1 MFLCLDIYCGMELVG
16 YVLYE
21 PVGFGQSGPMWRVV
35 DEQGGTHALQL
46 LGGTLPAQLDSR
58 LRTLRKVSCP
68 NLLKLHELRK
78 LTDGRYVAIFEYLDG
93 QDLEVLRAGREFSTP
108 QVNFIALSLARGL
121 AALHEVGL
129 SHGDV
134 SAANVMVTA
143 QGRVVLVDLLGDVGM
158 TRAFSTP
165 ETDELGG
172 SGAAGESP
180 HPAGTSS
187 EGSGESLAARQA
199 GDVYAMAQVLLALG
213 MDAGLLKA
221 ALHPEGRSRPRAGE
235 LADAWENLPCCGID
249 LLSGA
254 ELMAARMRAAGRD
267 VATELV
273 SSSRHLRRPGSGQ
286 GQRREIRPPSPI
298 LRWGLPALMGA
309 ALALGAVLLPRL
321 GNLPNTAQALP
332 VQSTTPSTSLP
343 AGDKVVSPGAGRKNS
358 ANAPHA
364 ADHTSAFPHDAPT
377 PSERLADP
385 AGPETA
391 SPVMSS
397 TPAATPPTNLL
408 PNSEGDQP
416 HPPSLRDPITDD
428 TSAQEILQQLLTKR
442 DTALIRQDRA
452 ALEKLSVKDS
462 IAGSADASLLAAL
475 RSSQAQIEG
484 LSTAV
489 KSATIVSGNK
499 SNAGKNTR
507 SVRLQVTLT
516 QGAYTQIDRIGNH
529 HQIAAIPDTESEIL
543 LSGNPWKIAS
553 VVRLN

>member
-1 MFLCLDIYCGMELVG
+1 MELVG

-21 PVGFGQSGPMWRVV
+21 PVGFGKSGPMWRVV
-35 DEQGGTHALQL
+35 DDQGGTHALQL
-46 LGGTLPAQLDSR
+46 LGGTLSAQLESR

-134 SAANVMVTA
+134 SAANLMVTA
-143 QGRVVLVDLLGDVGM
+143 QGRVVLVDLLGDVGT
-158 TRAFSTP
+158 TRAFSAP
-165 ETDELGG
+165 ETEGLTW
-172 SGAAGESP
+172 STAAGESSGP
-180 HPAGTSS
+180 EAASAVAAGTSV
-187 EGSGESLAARQA
+187 AVNQA

-221 ALHPEGRSRPRAGE
+221 ALNPVASARPSAGE
-235 LADAWENLPCCGID
+235 LAEAWESLPCCGID
-249 LLSGA
+249 LLGGS

-273 SSSRHLRRPGSGQ
+273 SPSRRPVPARR
-286 GQRREIRPPSPI
+286 QRHETRPPSPI
-298 LRWGLPALMGA
+298 LRWGLPALAGA
-309 ALALGAVLLPRL
+309 ALALGVVLFPRL
-321 GNLPNTAQALP
+321 AELPSAAQALP
-332 VQSTTPSTSLP
+332 AQSAKPSAAALLTDNTSS
-343 AGDKVVSPGAGRKNS
+343 GPGASQKGSSNTPKS
-358 ANAPHA
+358 PHHTAAPR
-364 ADHTSAFPHDAPT
+364 PDAMM
-377 PSERLADP
+377 PSESLAEP
-385 AGPETA
+385 AAPAVT
-391 SPVMSS
+391 SP
-397 TPAATPPTNLL
+397 ATPPADLL
-408 PNSEGDQP
+408 PNSPDSQAKTP
-416 HPPSLRDPITDD
+416 NLRDPITDD
-428 TSAQEILQQLLTKR
+428 ASAQEILQLLLTKR
-442 DTALIRQDRA
+442 DAALTRQDRA

-475 RSSQAQIEG
+475 QASQAQVEG

-489 KSATIVSGNK
+489 KSATIVAGNK
-499 SNAGKNTR
+499 GGAGKNTR

-516 QGAYTQIDRIGNH
+516 QGAYTQIDRIGNR

-553 VVRLN
+553 VVRLD

>member
-1 MFLCLDIYCGMELVG
+1 MELVG

-21 PVGFGQSGPMWRVV
+21 PVGFGKSGPMWRVV
-35 DEQGGTHALQL
+35 DDQGGTHALQL
-46 LGGTLPAQLDSR
+46 LGGTLSAQLESR

-93 QDLEVLRAGREFSTP
+93 QDLEVLRAGREFSMP

-134 SAANVMVTA
+134 SAANLMVTA
-143 QGRVVLVDLLGDVGM
+143 QGRVVLVDLLGDVGT
-158 TRAFSTP
+158 TRAFSAP
-165 ETDELGG
+165 ETEGLTW
-172 SGAAGESP
+172 STAAGEASGAEAASAVA
-180 HPAGTSS
+180 AGASV
-187 EGSGESLAARQA
+187 AVNQA

-221 ALHPEGRSRPRAGE
+221 ALNPVASARPSAGE
-235 LADAWENLPCCGID
+235 LAEAWESLPCCGID
-249 LLSGA
+249 LLDGS

-273 SSSRHLRRPGSGQ
+273 TPSRRPVPARR
-286 GQRREIRPPSPI
+286 QRHETRPPSPI
-298 LRWGLPALMGA
+298 LRWGLPVLAGA
-309 ALALGAVLLPRL
+309 ALALGAVLFPRL
-321 GNLPNTAQALP
+321 AELPSAAQALP
-332 VQSTTPSTSLP
+332 AQSAKPSTAALLTDDTLPSL
-343 AGDKVVSPGAGRKNS
+343 ASQKGS
-358 ANAPHA
+358 ANTPNSPYHTAAPR
-364 ADHTSAFPHDAPT
+364 PDAT
-377 PSERLADP
+377 MPSESLA
-385 AGPETA
+385 E
-391 SPVMSS
+391 
-397 TPAATPPTNLL
+397 PAAPESSPTAMPPADLL
-408 PNSEGDQP
+408 PNSPDNQAKIP
-416 HPPSLRDPITDD
+416 NLRDPITDD
-428 TSAQEILQQLLTKR
+428 ASAQEILQLLLTKR
-442 DTALIRQDRA
+442 DAALTRQDRE

-475 RSSQAQIEG
+475 QASQAQVEG

-489 KSATIVSGNK
+489 KSATIVAGNK
-499 SNAGKNTR
+499 GGAGRNTR

-516 QGAYTQIDRIGNH
+516 QGAYTQIDRIGNR

-553 VVRLN
+553 VIRLN

>member
-1 MFLCLDIYCGMELVG
+1 MELVG

-21 PVGFGQSGPMWRVV
+21 PVGFGKSGPMWRVV
-35 DEQGGTHALQL
+35 DDQGGTHALQL
-46 LGGTLPAQLDSR
+46 LGGTLSAQLESR

-134 SAANVMVTA
+134 SAANLMVTA
-143 QGRVVLVDLLGDVGM
+143 QGRVVLVDLLGDVGT
-158 TRAFSTP
+158 TRAFSAP
-165 ETDELGG
+165 ETEGLTW
-172 SGAAGESP
+172 STAAGES
-180 HPAGTSS
+180 
-187 EGSGESLAARQA
+187 SGAEAASAVATGVSVAANQA

-221 ALHPEGRSRPRAGE
+221 ALNPVASARPSAGE
-235 LADAWENLPCCGID
+235 LAEAWESLPCCGID
-249 LLSGA
+249 LLGGS

-273 SSSRHLRRPGSGQ
+273 SPSRRPVPARR
-286 GQRREIRPPSPI
+286 QRHETRPPSPI
-298 LRWGLPALMGA
+298 LRWGLPALAGA
-309 ALALGAVLLPRL
+309 ALALGAVLFPRL
-321 GNLPNTAQALP
+321 AELPSAAQALP
-332 VQSTTPSTSLP
+332 AQSAKPSAAALLTENTSPGPGASQKGSSNTPNSLHHTAASPPDATTPSES
-343 AGDKVVSPGAGRKNS
+343 
-358 ANAPHA
+358 
-364 ADHTSAFPHDAPT
+364 
-377 PSERLADP
+377 LADP
-385 AGPETA
+385 AAPAVT
-391 SPVMSS
+391 SP
-397 TPAATPPTNLL
+397 ATPPADLL
-408 PNSEGDQP
+408 PNSPDSQAKTLN
-416 HPPSLRDPITDD
+416 LRDPITDD
-428 TSAQEILQQLLTKR
+428 ASAQEILQLLLTKR
-442 DTALIRQDRA
+442 DAALTRQDRA
-452 ALEKLSVKDS
+452 ALERLSVKDT

-475 RSSQAQIEG
+475 QASQSQVEG

-489 KSATIVSGNK
+489 KSATIVAGNK
-499 SNAGKNTR
+499 GGAGKDTR

-516 QGAYTQIDRIGNH
+516 QGAYTQIDRIGNR

-553 VVRLN
+553 VVRLD

>member
-1 MFLCLDIYCGMELVG
+1 MELLG

-21 PVGFGQSGPMWRVV
+21 PVGFGKSGPMWRVV
-35 DEQGGTHALQL
+35 DDQGGTHALQL
-46 LGGTLPAQLDSR
+46 LGGTLSAQLESR

-143 QGRVVLVDLLGDVGM
+143 QGRVVLVDLLGDVGT
-158 TRAFSTP
+158 TRAFSAP
-165 ETDELGG
+165 ETEGLTWGD
-172 SGAAGESP
+172 AAGESSG
-180 HPAGTSS
+180 PAASAV
-187 EGSGESLAARQA
+187 AAGASVAANQA

-213 MDAGLLKA
+213 MDASLLKA
-221 ALHPEGRSRPRAGE
+221 ALNPVASARPRAEE
-235 LADAWENLPCCGID
+235 LAEAWESLPCCGID
-249 LLSGA
+249 LLGGA

-273 SSSRHLRRPGSGQ
+273 SPSRRLAPRRR
-286 GQRREIRPPSPI
+286 QRRETRPTSPI
-298 LRWGLPALMGA
+298 LRWGLPALAGA
-309 ALALGAVLLPRL
+309 ALALGAVLFPRL
-321 GNLPNTAQALP
+321 AELPSAAQALP
-332 VQSTTPSTSLP
+332 APSAKPSAAALLTDSAAPSASARQKGGAKTSTPPHRPSATQTE
-343 AGDKVVSPGAGRKNS
+343 
-358 ANAPHA
+358 A
-364 ADHTSAFPHDAPT
+364 AT
-377 PSERLADP
+377 PSESLADP
-385 AGPETA
+385 AAPEST
-391 SPVMSS
+391 SP
-397 TPAATPPTNLL
+397 ATPPADLL
-408 PNSEGDQP
+408 PNSPDSQAKTP
-416 HPPSLRDPITDD
+416 NLRDSITDD
-428 TSAQEILQQLLTKR
+428 ASAQEILQLLLTKR
-442 DTALIRQDRA
+442 DAALTRQDRV

-462 IAGSADASLLAAL
+462 IAESADASLLAAL
-475 RSSQAQIEG
+475 QASKAQVEG

-489 KSATIVSGNK
+489 KSATIVAGNK
-499 SNAGKNTR
+499 GSAGKNTR

-516 QGAYTQIDRIGNH
+516 QGAYTQIDRIGNR

>member
-1 MFLCLDIYCGMELVG
+1 MELVG

-21 PVGFGQSGPMWRVV
+21 PVGFGKSGPMWRVV
-35 DEQGGTHALQL
+35 DDQGGTHALQL
-46 LGGTLPAQLDSR
+46 LGGTLSAQLESR
-58 LRTLRKVSCP
+58 LRKLRKVSCP

-134 SAANVMVTA
+134 SAANLMVTA
-143 QGRVVLVDLLGDVGM
+143 QGRVVLVDLLGDVGT
-158 TRAFSTP
+158 TRAFSAP
-165 ETDELGG
+165 ETEGLTW
-172 SGAAGESP
+172 STAAGEASGAEAASAVA
-180 HPAGTSS
+180 AGASV
-187 EGSGESLAARQA
+187 AVNQA

-221 ALHPEGRSRPRAGE
+221 ALNPVASARPSAGE
-235 LADAWENLPCCGID
+235 LAEAWESLPCCGID
-249 LLSGA
+249 LLGGS

-273 SSSRHLRRPGSGQ
+273 TPSRRPVPARR
-286 GQRREIRPPSPI
+286 QRHETRPSSPI
-298 LRWGLPALMGA
+298 LRWGLPALAGA
-309 ALALGAVLLPRL
+309 ALALGLVLFPRL
-321 GNLPNTAQALP
+321 AELPSTAQALP
-332 VQSTTPSTSLP
+332 AQSAKPSAAALLTDNTSS
-343 AGDKVVSPGAGRKNS
+343 GPGASQKGSSNTPNS
-358 ANAPHA
+358 PYHTAAPR
-364 ADHTSAFPHDAPT
+364 PDAMM
-377 PSERLADP
+377 PSESLAEP
-385 AGPETA
+385 AAPAVT
-391 SPVMSS
+391 SP
-397 TPAATPPTNLL
+397 ATPPADLL
-408 PNSEGDQP
+408 PNSPDSQAKTP
-416 HPPSLRDPITDD
+416 NLRDPITDNA
-428 TSAQEILQQLLTKR
+428 SAQEILQLLLTKR
-442 DTALIRQDRA
+442 DAALTRQDRA

-475 RSSQAQIEG
+475 QASQAQVEG

-489 KSATIVSGNK
+489 KSATIVAGNK
-499 SNAGKNTR
+499 GGAGKDTR

-516 QGAYTQIDRIGNH
+516 QGAYTQIDRIGNR

-553 VVRLN
+553 VVRLD

>member
-1 MFLCLDIYCGMELVG
+1 
-16 YVLYE
+16 
-21 PVGFGQSGPMWRVV
+21 MWRVV
-35 DEQGGTHALQL
+35 DDQGGTHALQL
-46 LGGTLPAQLDSR
+46 LGGTLSAQLESR

-143 QGRVVLVDLLGDVGM
+143 QGRVVLVDLLGDVGT
-158 TRAFSTP
+158 TRAFSAP
-165 ETDELGG
+165 ETEGLTWGD
-172 SGAAGESP
+172 AAGESSG
-180 HPAGTSS
+180 PAAVSAV
-187 EGSGESLAARQA
+187 AAGASVAANQA

-213 MDAGLLKA
+213 MDASLLKA
-221 ALHPEGRSRPRAGE
+221 ALHPVASARPRAGE
-235 LADAWENLPCCGID
+235 LAEAWESLPCCGID
-249 LLSGA
+249 LLGGS

-273 SSSRHLRRPGSGQ
+273 SPSRRPAPVSGRR
-286 GQRREIRPPSPI
+286 QRSETRPTSPI
-298 LRWGLPALMGA
+298 LRWGLPALAGA
-309 ALALGAVLLPRL
+309 ALALGAVLFPRL
-321 GNLPNTAQALP
+321 AELPSAAQALP
-332 VQSTTPSTSLP
+332 APSAKPSATALLTDSAAPSPSARQKGGANTTNSPHRPS
-343 AGDKVVSPGAGRKNS
+343 
-358 ANAPHA
+358 APHP
-364 ADHTSAFPHDAPT
+364 DTTT

-385 AGPETA
+385 AAPEST
-391 SPVMSS
+391 SP
-397 TPAATPPTNLL
+397 TTPPADLL
-408 PNSEGDQP
+408 PNSPDSQAKTP
-416 HPPSLRDPITDD
+416 NLRDPITDD
-428 TSAQEILQQLLTKR
+428 ASAQEILQLLLTKR
-442 DTALIRQDRA
+442 DAALTRQDRV

-462 IAGSADASLLAAL
+462 IAESADASLLAAL
-475 RSSQAQIEG
+475 QASKAQIEG

-489 KSATIVSGNK
+489 KSATIVAGNK
-499 SNAGKNTR
+499 GSAGKDTR
-507 SVRLQVTLT
+507 SVRLRVTLT
-516 QGAYTQIDRIGNH
+516 QGAYTQIDRIGNR

>member
-1 MFLCLDIYCGMELVG
+1 MELVG

-21 PVGFGQSGPMWRVV
+21 PVGFGKSGPMWRVV
-35 DEQGGTHALQL
+35 DDQGGTHALQL
-46 LGGTLPAQLDSR
+46 LGGTLSAQLESR

-134 SAANVMVTA
+134 SAANLMVTA
-143 QGRVVLVDLLGDVGM
+143 QGRVVLVDLLGDVGT
-158 TRAFSTP
+158 TRAFSAP
-165 ETDELGG
+165 ETEGLNWG
-172 SGAAGESP
+172 GAAGEST
-180 HPAGTSS
+180 GT
-187 EGSGESLAARQA
+187 EAASAVATGVSVAANQA

-221 ALHPEGRSRPRAGE
+221 ALNPVASARPSAGE
-235 LADAWENLPCCGID
+235 LAEAWESLPCCGID
-249 LLSGA
+249 LLGGS

-273 SSSRHLRRPGSGQ
+273 SRSRRPVPARR
-286 GQRREIRPPSPI
+286 QRHEIRPLSPI
-298 LRWGLPALMGA
+298 LRWGLPVLAGA
-309 ALALGAVLLPRL
+309 ALALGAVLFPRL
-321 GNLPNTAQALP
+321 AELPSAAQALP
-332 VQSTTPSTSLP
+332 AQSAKPSAAALLTDNTSSGPGASQKGRSNTPNSPHHTAAPLPDATTPSESLAEP
-343 AGDKVVSPGAGRKNS
+343 A
-358 ANAPHA
+358 
-364 ADHTSAFPHDAPT
+364 
-377 PSERLADP
+377 
-385 AGPETA
+385 
-391 SPVMSS
+391 
-397 TPAATPPTNLL
+397 TPAVTSPATPPADLL
-408 PNSEGDQP
+408 PNSPDSQVK
-416 HPPSLRDPITDD
+416 PPNLGDPIMDD
-428 TSAQEILQQLLTKR
+428 ASAQEILQLLLTKR
-442 DTALIRQDRA
+442 DAALTRQDRA

-462 IAGSADASLLAAL
+462 IAGSADASLLDAL
-475 RSSQAQIEG
+475 QASQAQVEG

-489 KSATIVSGNK
+489 KSATIVAGNK
-499 SNAGKNTR
+499 GGAGKNTR

-516 QGAYTQIDRIGNH
+516 QGAYTQIDRIGNR

>member
-1 MFLCLDIYCGMELVG
+1 MELVG

-21 PVGFGQSGPMWRVV
+21 PVGFGKSGPMWRVV
-35 DEQGGTHALQL
+35 DDQGGPHALQL
-46 LGGTLPAQLDSR
+46 LGGTLSAHLESR

-143 QGRVVLVDLLGDVGM
+143 QGRVVLVDLLGDVGT
-158 TRAFSTP
+158 TRAFSAP
-165 ETDELGG
+165 ETEGLNWG
-172 SGAAGESP
+172 GAAGESSG
-180 HPAGTSS
+180 PA
-187 EGSGESLAARQA
+187 AASAVAAGASVAANQS

-213 MDAGLLKA
+213 MDASLLKV
-221 ALHPEGRSRPRAGE
+221 ALNPVASARPRAEE
-235 LADAWENLPCCGID
+235 LAEAWESLPCCGID
-249 LLSGA
+249 LLGGA

-273 SSSRHLRRPGSGQ
+273 SPSRRPAPRRR
-286 GQRREIRPPSPI
+286 QRRETRPTSPI
-298 LRWGLPALMGA
+298 LRWGLPALAGA
-309 ALALGAVLLPRL
+309 ALALGAVLFPRL
-321 GNLPNTAQALP
+321 AELPSAAQALP
-332 VQSTTPSTSLP
+332 APSATPNAAALLTDSAAPGPVARQKGSSNTPNSAHHTAASPPDATTPSES
-343 AGDKVVSPGAGRKNS
+343 
-358 ANAPHA
+358 
-364 ADHTSAFPHDAPT
+364 
-377 PSERLADP
+377 LADP
-385 AGPETA
+385 AAPESTSPTA
-391 SPVMSS
+391 P
-397 TPAATPPTNLL
+397 PADLL
-408 PNSEGDQP
+408 PNSPDSQAKTP
-416 HPPSLRDPITDD
+416 NLRDPITDD
-428 TSAQEILQQLLTKR
+428 SSAQEILQLLLTKR
-442 DTALIRQDRA
+442 DAALTRQDRA
-452 ALEKLSVKDS
+452 ALERLSVKDS

-475 RSSQAQIEG
+475 QASKAQIEG

-489 KSATIVSGNK
+489 KSATIVAGNK
-499 SNAGKNTR
+499 GGAGKDTR

-516 QGAYTQIDRIGNH
+516 QGAYTQIDRIGNR

>member
-1 MFLCLDIYCGMELVG
+1 MELVG

-21 PVGFGQSGPMWRVV
+21 PVGFGKSGPMWRVV
-35 DEQGGTHALQL
+35 DDQGGTHALQL
-46 LGGTLPAQLDSR
+46 LGGTLSAQLESR

-78 LTDGRYVAIFEYLDG
+78 LTDGRYVAIFQYLDG

-143 QGRVVLVDLLGDVGM
+143 QGRVVLVDLLGDVGT
-158 TRAFSTP
+158 TRAFSAP
-165 ETDELGG
+165 ETEGLTWGDAAGDSSGPAAAPAVAAGG
-172 SGAAGESP
+172 SVAVN
-180 HPAGTSS
+180 
-187 EGSGESLAARQA
+187 QA

-213 MDAGLLKA
+213 MDASLLKA
-221 ALHPEGRSRPRAGE
+221 ALNPVASARPRAGE
-235 LADAWENLPCCGID
+235 LAEAWESLPCCGID
-249 LLSGA
+249 LLGGA

-273 SSSRHLRRPGSGQ
+273 SPSRRPISERR
-286 GQRREIRPPSPI
+286 QRRETRPTSPI
-298 LRWGLPALMGA
+298 LRWGLPALAGA
-309 ALALGAVLLPRL
+309 ALALGAILFPRL
-321 GNLPNTAQALP
+321 GELPSAAQALP
-332 VQSTTPSTSLP
+332 APSAKPSAAVLLTDNGVTRSVAGQKGGAKTSTPPHRPSATQPDATTPAES
-343 AGDKVVSPGAGRKNS
+343 
-358 ANAPHA
+358 
-364 ADHTSAFPHDAPT
+364 
-377 PSERLADP
+377 LADP
-385 AGPETA
+385 AAPE
-391 SPVMSS
+391 S
-397 TPAATPPTNLL
+397 TSPAAPPADLL
-408 PNSEGDQP
+408 PNSPDSQAKTP
-416 HPPSLRDPITDD
+416 NLRDPITDD
-428 TSAQEILQQLLTKR
+428 ASAQEILQLLLTKR
-442 DTALIRQDRA
+442 DAALTRQDRV

-462 IAGSADASLLAAL
+462 IAESADASLLAAL
-475 RSSQAQIEG
+475 QSSQAQVEG

-489 KSATIVSGNK
+489 KSATIVAGNK
-499 SNAGKNTR
+499 GSAGKNTR

-516 QGAYTQIDRIGNH
+516 QGAYTQIDRIGNR